1 MAKDKVRV
9 QFWLICN
16 HILNQQLNQIK
27 AKWLELLIQHH
38 PEMVVSQEAVNNLVI
53 YKIKSG
59 QAQIMISR
67 AFIQALNL
75 KVPKQP
81 PNASVRAFNKISRR
95 KNKKA

>member
-59 QAQIMISR
+59 QAQIMIDIKGLYSS
-67 AFIQALNL
+67 LES
-75 KVPKQP
+75 KGPETTTECVG
-81 PNASVRAFNKISRR
+81 
-95 KNKKA
+95 